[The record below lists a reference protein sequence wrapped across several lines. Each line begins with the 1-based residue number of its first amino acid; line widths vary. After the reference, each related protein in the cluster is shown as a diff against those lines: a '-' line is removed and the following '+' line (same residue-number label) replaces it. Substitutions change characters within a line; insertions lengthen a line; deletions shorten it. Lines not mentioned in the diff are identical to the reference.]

1 MNTENGL
8 PLGSA
13 PASDLEAGPRPLDSL
28 PAYGVWSPVLV
39 PLRSDLGIDAKRF
52 TEHAKWLLAQGCH
65 GLAVFGTTGEANSF
79 TVAER
84 MSLLESAT
92 KDGISPI
99 VCMVGT
105 GCCALG
111 DTVALTRHALDIGC
125 RRVLMLPPFYYKN
138 MSDEGLYRSYA
149 EAIERIGSDDL
160 RIFLYH
166 FPKISG
172 VPVTVGLIERLIE
185 GFPRIIA
192 GVKDSSSDW
201 DHTRMLIERFPGLAV
216 FPGSEIFLLDGL
228 KAGGA
233 GCITAT
239 SNINA
244 AGARAIFDAF
254 RAGREGEADER
265 QAQATAIRRAI
276 DGFPGIPAQKWLIAR
291 FRRDPAWRNPRPPLS
306 ALGEDEGEALL
317 EALSAT
323 DFDGS
328 RLAATR

>member
-1 MNTENGL
+1 MNAENGL
-8 PLGSA
+8 PLG
-13 PASDLEAGPRPLDSL
+13 ASDLASRLRPLDSL
-28 PAYGVWSPVLV
+28 PAHGVWSPVLV
-39 PLRSDLGIDAKRF
+39 PLRPDLDIDAPRF
-52 TEHAKWLLAQGCH
+52 IAHAKWLLAQGCH
-65 GLAVFGTTGEANSF
+65 GLAIFGTTGEANSF

-84 MSLLESAT
+84 MALLESAV
-92 KDGISPI
+92 KDGIPAVSF
-99 VCMVGT
+99 MVGS

-111 DTVALTRHALDIGC
+111 DTVALTRHALDLGC

-149 EAIERIGSDDL
+149 QAIERIGSDDL

-166 FPKISG
+166 FPKISQI
-172 VPVTVGLIERLIE
+172 PLTEGLIRRLVE

-201 DHTRMLIERFPGLAV
+201 ANTKMLIEAFPGLAI

-228 KAGGA
+228 RAGGA

-244 AGARAIFDAF
+244 AGARAIFDAH
-254 RAGREGEADER
+254 RAMREDEADER

-276 DGFPGIPAQKWLIAR
+276 DRFPGIPAQKWLIAR
-291 FRRDPAWRNPRPPLS
+291 FRKDPVWRSPRPPLL
-306 ALGEDEGEALL
+306 ALDDDEGKALL

-328 RLAATR
+328 RLALT